1 MHPHTCRYMT
11 WAVLPVASLMAATS
25 LTSVADAG
33 VVGQASRLS
42 TAAEWPSGGQNL
54 SDTHS
59 NPDET
64 EITRSNVE
72 SLRLKWTYTTTGDV
86 SATPAVVGNV
96 AYFSDFGGE
105 LNAVN
110 AQTGA
115 LIWRRSISSYD
126 GIAGSVSRT
135 SPAVSKGVLY
145 IGDLNGAHLM
155 AINAATGN
163 LLWITQLDTH
173 PYAIL
178 TASPIVAKGVVYEGV
193 SSGEEGAAL
202 NPGYPCCTFR
212 GSMTAVDATTGA
224 VIWKTYMVPDNGGVP
239 GGYSGAAIWSS
250 TPAFDKASDMLY
262 VTTGNNYT
270 VPAGSTTCQENGG
283 TPQECLDPGDHID
296 SIVALNASNGAIVWA
311 DGEGGFDTWTL
322 GCQVNGKPNCPTDA
336 GPDADFGSGA
346 QLFTI
351 TGTDGKPEQVV
362 GAGQKSGVYWL
373 ADAATGAI
381 LWGTQVGPGG
391 AEGGMQWGA
400 ATDGKRIYVAE
411 SDSDGISYTPVG
423 HATSVTYGSWAALDP
438 QSGRILWQTPDP
450 SEGIDIGQVTEADGL
465 VYAGSL
471 TGYMYAISA
480 RTGKVLWNYH
490 GSGSSNAGPAIVG
503 CDVYWG
509 NGYAEVTSGVGSTTF
524 YAFAVPGCRT

>member
-1 MHPHTCRYMT
+1 MHPHSRHRMA
-11 WAVLPVASLMAATS
+11 WAVLPVVSLVAAVS
-25 LTSVADAG
+25 LTSAADAG

-64 EITRSNVE
+64 QITTSNVK
-72 SLRLKWTYTTTGDV
+72 SLKLKWTYTTTGDV

-96 AYFSDFGGE
+96 AYFPDSGGE
-105 LNAVN
+105 FNAVK

-126 GIAGSVSRT
+126 GITGSVSRT
-135 SPAVSKGVLY
+135 SPAVSNGVLY

-155 AINAATGN
+155 AINAANGN

-173 PYAIL
+173 PLAVL
-178 TASPIVAKGVVYEGV
+178 TASPIVVKGVVYEGV
-193 SSGEEGAAL
+193 SSGEEGAASH
-202 NPGYPCCTFR
+202 PGYACCTFR
-212 GSMTAVDATTGA
+212 SSMTAVNATTGA
-224 VIWKTYMVPDNGGVP
+224 IIWKTYMVPHNGGVP

-250 TPAFDKASDMLY
+250 TPALDEATGMLY

-270 VPAGSTTCQENGG
+270 IPASATTCQENGG
-283 TPQECLDPGDHID
+283 TPQECLDPGDHVD
-296 SIVALNASNGAIVWA
+296 SIVALDASTGAIVWA

-322 GCQVNGKPNCPTDA
+322 GCLMNGKPNCPTGA

-351 TGTDGKPEQVV
+351 TGTDGKPEHVV

-373 ADAATGAI
+373 ADAATGTI

-391 AEGGMQWGA
+391 SEGGMQWGA
-400 ATDGKRIYVAE
+400 ATDGTRIYVAE

-423 HATSVTYGSWAALDP
+423 HTTPITYGSWAALDP
-438 QSGRILWQTPDP
+438 ESGMILWQTPDP

-471 TGYMYAISA
+471 TGHMYAIKA
-480 RTGKVLWNYH
+480 RTGRVLWSH
-490 GSGSSNAGPAIVG
+490 AGAGSSNAGPAIVG
-503 CDVYWG
+503 CNVYWG
-509 NGYAEVTSGVGSTTF
+509 NGYAKVTSGVGSTTF
-524 YAFAVPGCRT
+524 YAFTVPGCRT